1 MHVIW
6 KRPDG
11 FHGADPADFVV
22 VNLGNRSK
30 LWLHKRDHSWFP
42 FRIAGGWQESE
53 ATQRLNNLI
62 NLLPKDNATWV
73 QMLAKTFNDTM
84 GDEPER
90 FIDELTRWIVD
101 LRNHLK
107 GDTWELD
114 IMSHALSEVG
124 ERLQAVREPFL
135 GSVNA

>member
-135 GSVNA
+135 GAVNA